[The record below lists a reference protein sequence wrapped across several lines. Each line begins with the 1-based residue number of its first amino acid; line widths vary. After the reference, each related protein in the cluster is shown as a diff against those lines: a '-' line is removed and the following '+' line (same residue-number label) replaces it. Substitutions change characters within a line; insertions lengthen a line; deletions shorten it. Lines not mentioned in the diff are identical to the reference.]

1 MKTFTLTVKQ
11 IIDETKDAYTIV
23 FDKPADEAFN
33 YKAGQYLTLKTE
45 IQGEKLRRAFSL
57 SSSPVTDNTLAVTIK
72 RVAGGKVSN
81 YLRDTLKPGQEI
93 AVLPPLGN
101 FKIDHNPANANHYV
115 LIGAGS
121 GITPLMSMLK
131 TVLKAEPSS
140 RVTLW
145 YGNNN
150 EDSIIFHN
158 ELSQMVSS
166 YNGKLSVVHFL
177 SQSSPG
183 WQGEKGRLDKANIT
197 RLLRDLF
204 MKDEY
209 KKLYYVCGP
218 EEMMKA
224 ALEVLENEGVYK
236 ENVFREYYA
245 APAPT
250 DEEAEKVHGEK
261 PAKAM
266 NQATIILDGQ
276 TFTVDIEGDEY
287 VLDSA
292 INAGVDPPYSCQAGV
307 CTTCRAL
314 LKKGKVEMDTYD
326 GLTDYEIDQGYILT
340 CQSRCVEGP
349 LELEYK

>member
-1 MKTFTLTVKQ
+1 MKTFSLTVKQ

-23 FDKPADEAFN
+23 FNKPADEAFN

-45 IQGEKLRRAFSL
+45 INGEKLRRAFSL
-57 SSSPVTDNTLAVTIK
+57 SSSPVWDDTLAVTIK
-72 RVAGGKVSN
+72 RVVGGKVSN
-81 YLRDTLKPGQEI
+81 YLKDTLKTGQEI
-93 AVLPPLGN
+93 EVLPPLGS
-101 FKIDHNPANANHYV
+101 FKIESNPANANHYI

-131 TVLKAEPSS
+131 TALKAEPESK
-140 RVTLW
+140 VTLW
-145 YGNNN
+145 YGNTN
-150 EDSIIFHN
+150 EDSIIFYKELN
-158 ELSQMVSS
+158 ELGSKF
-166 YNGKLSVVHFL
+166 GERLTLVHFL
-177 SQSSPG
+177 SQASSG
-183 WQGEKGRLDKANIT
+183 WLGEKGRLDKENIT
-197 RLLRDLF
+197 RLIRDLF

-224 ALEVLENEGVYK
+224 ALMVLEEEGVYK
-236 ENVFREYYA
+236 ETIFREYYA

-250 DEEAEKVHGEK
+250 DEEAAKVHGEK
-261 PAKAM
+261 PVKAM

-276 TFTVDIEGDEY
+276 TYTVDIEGDEY

-314 LKKGKVEMDTYD
+314 LKKGKVEMDAYD